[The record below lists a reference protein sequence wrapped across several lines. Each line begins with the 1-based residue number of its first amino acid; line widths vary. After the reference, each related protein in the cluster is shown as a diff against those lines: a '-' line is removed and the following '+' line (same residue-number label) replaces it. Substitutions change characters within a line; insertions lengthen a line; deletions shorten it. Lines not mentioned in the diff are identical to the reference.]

1 MTRPPTTLL
10 ERLTRVDTL
19 RPLRRARG
27 AKAEA
32 ILLRVAE
39 RVLHVAHPTNG
50 SGNNRSM
57 R

>member
-1 MTRPPTTLL
+1 MTRPPTSLL
-10 ERLTRVDTL
+10 ERLTRGDTL
-19 RPLRRARG
+19 RPLRRALG